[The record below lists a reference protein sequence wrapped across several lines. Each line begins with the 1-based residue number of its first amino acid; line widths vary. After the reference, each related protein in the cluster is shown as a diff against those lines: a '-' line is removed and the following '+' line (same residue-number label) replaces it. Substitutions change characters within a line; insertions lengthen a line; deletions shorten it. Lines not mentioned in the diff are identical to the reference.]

1 MDITSVIT
9 LLGGLAFFLFGMSL
23 MGDSLKKVAGGKLET
38 TLGRLTSTP
47 LRGVLLGTFVTAV
60 IQSSSA
66 TTVMVVGFV
75 NSGIMELSQAIGIIM
90 GANIGT
96 TATGWLLSLS
106 SVGGSGA
113 ASLFSTTVIFALVAV
128 VGILLYMM
136 GKSAAKKNVGV
147 ILLSLSVLMNG
158 MKSMSAAMEPLQES
172 ESFLHVM
179 TVVSNP
185 LLCVVIGILVTA
197 VIQSCSASI
206 GILQALSVTGVIE
219 YRVAVYLVVGMSVGA
234 CVPVLLSAIGAN
246 KNGKRAAFSYL
257 YFNILGGTVF
267 LVLFSILGAAVRDLP
282 FLHGA
287 ATSVGIAIINTV
299 FKVFAVVVLF
309 PFRGFLEKL
318 AVRTFPD
325 SPEDEEDMEFK
336 ANLLDERF
344 LAYPSVAL
352 EQAAKTTALMASAAR
367 KNLRKSIDLLT
378 QFDQTKY
385 DKIQSREER
394 VDLYED
400 QLGSY
405 LVKLSAQELSAD
417 ETRRSAMLL
426 QSLTNLERI
435 SDHAMNIAELAE
447 EMKNRRA
454 EFSEEAQVGLNVCVE
469 AVLEII
475 DLAYAALAEND
486 LAAAARVELLEDT
499 IDLMTERLKARHVN
513 RLQSGQCT
521 LSLGFVF
528 NDCINNFERVADHC
542 SNIALIVLENQKVMD
557 MATHSYEET
566 MKEQLTADFQS
577 CVQEYKEKYLDRL
590 MQPEEAPEE
599 TMGGQTSL
607 FSLAE
612 G

>member
-1 MDITSVIT
+1 
-9 LLGGLAFFLFGMSL
+9 
-23 MGDSLKKVAGGKLET
+23 VAGGKLET

>member
-1 MDITSVIT
+1 
-9 LLGGLAFFLFGMSL
+9 
-23 MGDSLKKVAGGKLET
+23 
-38 TLGRLTSTP
+38 
-47 LRGVLLGTFVTAV
+47 
-60 IQSSSA
+60 
-66 TTVMVVGFV
+66 
-75 NSGIMELSQAIGIIM
+75 
-90 GANIGT
+90 
-96 TATGWLLSLS
+96 
-106 SVGGSGA
+106 
-113 ASLFSTTVIFALVAV
+113 
-128 VGILLYMM
+128 
-136 GKSAAKKNVGV
+136 
-147 ILLSLSVLMNG
+147 
-158 MKSMSAAMEPLQES
+158 
-172 ESFLHVM
+172 
-179 TVVSNP
+179 
-185 LLCVVIGILVTA
+185 
-197 VIQSCSASI
+197 
-206 GILQALSVTGVIE
+206 
-219 YRVAVYLVVGMSVGA
+219 
-234 CVPVLLSAIGAN
+234 
-246 KNGKRAAFSYL
+246 
-257 YFNILGGTVF
+257 
-267 LVLFSILGAAVRDLP
+267 
-282 FLHGA
+282 
-287 ATSVGIAIINTV
+287 
-299 FKVFAVVVLF
+299 
-309 PFRGFLEKL
+309 
-318 AVRTFPD
+318 
-325 SPEDEEDMEFK
+325 
-336 ANLLDERF
+336 
-344 LAYPSVAL
+344 
-352 EQAAKTTALMASAAR
+352 MASAAR

>member
-96 TATGWLLSLS
+96 TATGWILSLS

-113 ASLFSTTVIFALVAV
+113 ANLLSTTVIFAVVAV
-128 VGILLYMM
+128 IGILLYMV
-136 GKSAAKKNVGV
+136 GKGAAQKNIGV

-158 MKSMSAAMEPLQES
+158 MKTMSAAMEPLQES
-172 ESFLHVM
+172 ESFLRVM

-185 LLCVVIGILVTA
+185 LLCVAIGILVTA

-219 YRVAVYLVVGMSVGA
+219 YHVAVYLVVGMSVGA

-246 KNGKRAAFSYL
+246 KNGKRAAFTYL
-257 YFNILGGTVF
+257 YFNALGGTVF
-267 LVLFSILGAAVRDLP
+267 LLLFALLSGVTGGLP
-282 FLHGA
+282 FLQGT

-309 PFRGFLEKL
+309 PFRGLLEKL
-318 AVRTFPD
+318 AMKTFPD

-352 EQAAKTTALMASAAR
+352 EQATKTTALMATAAR
-367 KNLRKSIDLLT
+367 KNLRKSIDLLSR
-378 QFDQTKY
+378 FDQIKY

-400 QLGSY
+400 QLGGY
-405 LVKLSAQELSAD
+405 LVKLSAREMSDD
-417 ETRRSAMLL
+417 ETRQSALLL
-426 QSLTNLERI
+426 QCLTNIERI

-447 EMKNRRA
+447 ELKNRNEA
-454 EFSEEAQVGLNVCVE
+454 FSEEAKTGLNVCVE
-469 AVLEII
+469 AVLEIT
-475 DLAYAALAEND
+475 DLAYAALTKND
-486 LAAAARVELLEDT
+486 LAAATRVELLEDT
-499 IDLMTERLKARHVN
+499 IDLMTERMKARHVN

-521 LSLGFVF
+521 LQLGFVF

-542 SNIALIVLENQKVMD
+542 SNIALIVLENQKVVD
-557 MATHSYEET
+557 MATHSYEEN
-566 MKEQLTADFQS
+566 MKERMAEKYKSL
-577 CVQEYKEKYLDRL
+577 VREYKVKYLDRL
-590 MQPEEAPEE
+590 DQPEENVGE
-599 TMGGQTSL
+599 QTSL
-607 FSLAE
+607 FSEAE
-612 G
+612 